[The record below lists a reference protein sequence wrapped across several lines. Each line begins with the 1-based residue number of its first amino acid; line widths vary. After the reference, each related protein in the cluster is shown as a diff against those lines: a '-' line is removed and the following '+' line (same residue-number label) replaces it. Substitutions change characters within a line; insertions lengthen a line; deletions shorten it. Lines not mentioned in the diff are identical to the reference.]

1 MAYKTPANPMTKTPA
16 LLAIALVSTAWAAD
30 DAHELPTSAQAIVDK
45 AARTIA
51 ANRAR
56 YDAANNAPLA
66 DAEKALKAKQA
77 ELAKAGKLEDALAI
91 QKFLEVFR
99 TEVVASVDDRANA
112 NGDAPETV
120 KVSRKLLVGKWKR
133 NDGAVFEFVRTG
145 ALLCWWN
152 AAHHDAGM
160 AHEASGTWTCD
171 GRSAGFDLAGRRFAI
186 ESGIEA
192 ELSLKD
198 LTGGGVP
205 YTMAKV
211 ATDETPPNSD

>member
-1 MAYKTPANPMTKTPA
+1 MKTLP
-16 LLAIALVSTAWAAD
+16 LLAIALISAAWAAD
-30 DAHELPTSAQAIVDK
+30 EAPDLPPSAQAIADK
-45 AARTIA
+45 ATRAIT

-56 YDAANNAPLA
+56 YDAANNMPLTE
-66 DAEKALKAKQA
+66 AERAFKAKQA

-91 QKFLEVFR
+91 QKFLEAFR
-99 TEVVASVDDRANA
+99 TELVASVDDRANA

-133 NDGAVFEFVRTG
+133 NDGVVFEFVRTG

-186 ESGIEA
+186 ESGTEA

>member
-1 MAYKTPANPMTKTPA
+1 MTKTPV

-30 DAHELPTSAQAIVDK
+30 DAYELPTSAQAIVDK

-56 YDAANNAPLA
+56 YDAANNGPLA
-66 DAEKALKAKQA
+66 DTEKALKAKQA

-133 NDGAVFEFVRTG
+133 NDEIYSVQGNRNPFVDRPEFV
-145 ALLCWWN
+145 
-152 AAHHDAGM
+152 GM
-160 AHEASGTWTCD
+160 VYGYSIRVKSFSGTFD
-171 GRSAGFDLAGRRFAI
+171 GNGQLVPPDGSGTNAMNFRVQGIQGPMMIDMPPRPKDALYKM
-186 ESGIEA
+186 ESLE
-192 ELSLKD
+192 
-198 LTGGGVP
+198 
-205 YTMAKV
+205 
-211 ATDETPPNSD
+211 